1 MEYIESDAPLQV
13 NSKLGRLLNAPMGI
27 TVIIIIV
34 KGLRSQ
40 ITGRHDIL
48 VINFTSLLGSWEVD
62 GMYHRLI

>member
-27 TVIIIIV
+27 TIIIIV
-34 KGLRSQ
+34 EGLRSQ
-40 ITGRHDIL
+40 ITGSHDIL